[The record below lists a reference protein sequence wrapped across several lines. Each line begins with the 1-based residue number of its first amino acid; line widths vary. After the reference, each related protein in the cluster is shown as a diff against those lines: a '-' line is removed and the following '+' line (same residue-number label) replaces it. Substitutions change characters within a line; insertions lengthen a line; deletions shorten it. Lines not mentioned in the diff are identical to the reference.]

1 MGSHDCREIEDRC
14 HQSHSDQSEAWTEEK
29 AALLDRVALLEDSLA
44 SSQASAA
51 AAAAESV
58 PRGSHVTHAAV

>member
-1 MGSHDCREIEDRC
+1 MSSHDCRDTEERC
-14 HQSHSDQSEAWTEEK
+14 HHSHSDQSEAWTEER

-44 SSQASAA
+44 ASQASAT
-51 AAAAESV
+51 AAAESI